1 MNFNDAWVKDPKIF
15 AINRLPA
22 HSDHFWS
29 TDLAVWLL
37 KKIHS
42 L

>member
-22 HSDHFWS
+22 TLIISGQQIWP
-29 TDLAVWLL
+29 VWLL